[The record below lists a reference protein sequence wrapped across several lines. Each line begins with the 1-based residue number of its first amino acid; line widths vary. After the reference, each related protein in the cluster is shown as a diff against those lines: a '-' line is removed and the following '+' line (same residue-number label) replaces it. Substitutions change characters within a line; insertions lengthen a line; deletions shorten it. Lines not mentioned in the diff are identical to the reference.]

1 MIKKNQLSGSGGHP
15 KDYVTS
21 RANCYGHII
30 WCTPNVHY
38 IFWDP
43 LWGLTQIIGAAQF
56 FFKFFLRIPCEKISS
71 VRYRY
76 GLD

>member
-1 MIKKNQLSGSGGHP
+1 MIKKKIIEWEWRASEG
-15 KDYVTS
+15 YVTS